1 MTPRRVDRPL
11 QIFAQLAFYSV
22 LVLLAGIL
30 IKPFWEALAWGVV
43 LTFVTWPTYRR
54 VLHALK
60 GRQTL
65 AALLMLVLVVTVVA
79 VPLTLLFRAAA
90 SEGVQMV
97 ESIRAWVASNP
108 IPALLERFPLLETLW
123 ESTVRPLLS
132 HSGRLGETL
141 GAQVVPWLGA
151 IAGAGTNLV
160 QLGLAFFT
168 LFFFYRNG
176 DSYAL
181 KTRGVLRRFLGD
193 DIDRLLYPVRE
204 TTRAVFFGVIL
215 AALAQGAVAG
225 LGFTLFGIP
234 SPVMLGILT
243 GIFALLP
250 FGATVIW
257 VPAAAWLL
265 FQGDLWQG
273 IGMALWGMLAISSI
287 DNLVRP
293 LFISGTTRLPY
304 LQVFFAFLGG
314 LAAFGLLGLFL
325 GPAILSV
332 WMVLWDEWSRPSE
345 EGPAEAE
352 PPVTR
357 S

>member
-1 MTPRRVDRPL
+1 MLPRRLDRPL
-11 QIFAQLAFYSV
+11 QIFAQLTFYTL
-22 LVLLAGIL
+22 LVILAGVL
-30 IKPFWEALAWGVV
+30 IRPFWEALAWGLVFA
-43 LTFVTWPTYRR
+43 FVTWPSYRKL
-54 VLHALK
+54 LHALK
-60 GRQTL
+60 GRQTF
-65 AALLMLVLVVTVVA
+65 AAFVMLLLVITVVA
-79 VPLTLLFRAAA
+79 VPLTLLLRAATV
-90 SEGVQMV
+90 EGATMV
-97 ESIRAWVASNP
+97 ESLRAWWASNP
-108 IPALLERFPLLETLW
+108 FPGLLERFPNLAVIW
-123 ESTVRPLLS
+123 EDMLSPLL
-132 HSGRLGETL
+132 HDSGRLGEAVS
-141 GAQVVPWLGA
+141 AQALPWLKA
-151 IAGAGTNLV
+151 IAGAGTNLF
-160 QLGLAFFT
+160 QLVLAFFT

-176 DSYAL
+176 EAYAL
-181 KTRGVLRRFLGD
+181 KTRAVLRRFLGD
-193 DIDRLLYPVRE
+193 DIDRLLYPIRE

-225 LGFTLFGIP
+225 LGFTLFGVP
-234 SPVMLGILT
+234 SPVLLGILT

-257 VPAAAWLL
+257 VPAAGWLL
-265 FQGDLWQG
+265 LQGNLWPG
-273 IGMALWGMLAISSI
+273 IGLLVWGVLAISTI

-332 WMVLWDEWSRPSE
+332 WMVLWEDWARPSE

-352 PPVTR
+352 PSNPV

>member
-1 MTPRRVDRPL
+1 MARRPVDRPL
-11 QIFAQLAFYSV
+11 QVFTQLVFYSV

-30 IKPFWEALAWGVV
+30 IRPFWEALAWGIVIA
-43 LTFVTWPTYRR
+43 FVTWPTYRR
-54 VLHALK
+54 LLRALR

-65 AALLMLVLVVTVVA
+65 AAFLMMLLVVTIVA
-79 VPLTLLFRAAA
+79 VPLTLLLRAAA
-90 SEGVQMV
+90 IEGALMV
-97 ESIRAWVASNP
+97 EAIRVWLASDP
-108 IPALLERFPLLETLW
+108 LPGILERFPLLTIVW
-123 ESTVRPLLS
+123 ENALRPLMRDS
-132 HSGRLGETL
+132 NRLGDTL
-141 GAQVVPWLGA
+141 GAQVLPWLKA
-151 IAGAGTNLV
+151 LAGAGTNLF
-160 QLGLAFFT
+160 QLLLAFFT

-176 DSYAL
+176 ERYAL
-181 KTRGVLRRFLGD
+181 KTRAVLRRFLGED
-193 DIDRLLYPVRE
+193 SDRLLYPVRE

-215 AALAQGAVAG
+215 AALSQGAVGG
-225 LGFTLFGIP
+225 LGYALFGIP
-234 SPVMLGILT
+234 SPVLLGILT

-257 VPAAAWLL
+257 IPAAVWLVL
-265 FQGDLWQG
+265 QGEVWQG
-273 IGMALWGMLAISSI
+273 VGMALWGVLAISTI

-325 GPAILSV
+325 GPAILTV
-332 WMVLWDEWSRPSE
+332 WMVLWDDWARPSD

-352 PPVTR
+352 P